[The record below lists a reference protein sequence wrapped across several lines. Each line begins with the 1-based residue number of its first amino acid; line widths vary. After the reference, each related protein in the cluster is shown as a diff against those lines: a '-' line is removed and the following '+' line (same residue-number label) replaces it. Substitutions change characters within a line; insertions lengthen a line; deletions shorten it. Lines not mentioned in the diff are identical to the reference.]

1 MQNRLSSTIL
11 FVLGL
16 AAIASR
22 VASAQ
27 ECPSASAPEQARQ
40 LAGDTFA
47 EGQVH
52 FNEGRFREALER
64 FECSN
69 SLVPH
74 HNTLYNMGQ
83 CAQRLGDN
91 AAAIGHFRSFLE
103 LYPDAEGVEEVR
115 ARLGRLEAEQGA
127 SPSPPPDETPE
138 PQPPVTDTP
147 AGEPE
152 TRMTLAR
159 RMAWV
164 TLAVGAGIAIAGGG
178 VYGGSVSR
186 NGEYRDTNDE
196 YNQDGVL
203 TEDERSS
210 LADLSDSGEAMESAG
225 WALMGVGLA
234 AMVTSIVLFAAFDG
248 SETVGQAEGSAFAV
262 SPLVLEEGGGL
273 SVAGR
278 F

>member
-1 MQNRLSSTIL
+1 MRSRLSLTIL

-16 AAIASR
+16 AASAPRI
-22 VASAQ
+22 ASAQ
-27 ECPSASAPEQARQ
+27 ECPSASSPDESRQ

-52 FNEGRFREALER
+52 FNAGRFREALER

-74 HNTLYNMGQ
+74 HNTLYNMGE
-83 CAQRLGDN
+83 CAERIGDN
-91 AAAIGHFRSFLE
+91 DRALRYARAYLAQ
-103 LYPDAEGVEEVR
+103 YPDEDGVAQVR
-115 ARLGRLEAEQGA
+115 TRLQRLEAQQA
-127 SPSPPPDETPE
+127 ATPTPPSD
-138 PQPPVTDTP
+138 QPPSDAEQPP
-147 AGEPE
+147 ADEGA

-164 TLAVGAGIAIAGGG
+164 TLGVGAGIAIVGGG
-178 VYGGSVSR
+178 VFGGAVSN

-248 SETVGQAEGSAFAV
+248 SEAVGQEAGSAFAV
-262 SPLVLEEGGGL
+262 SPLVLEKGGGL